1 MVTENLNF
9 AIAFLAG
16 IISFISPCILPI
28 IPSYLSFIGGISY
41 TELAGKK
48 ISKWGIFIKTLF
60 FVAGFS
66 IIFIALGVVFSSAGT
81 ALSGASRLVNM
92 VAGTVVIVL
101 GLNFIFDFW
110 KILSMDKRVH
120 FQKRPSGIIGSV
132 LLGMAFGAG
141 WTPCVGPI
149 LASILFLAGASSRI
163 FEGTALLAV
172 YSFGLGIPFIL
183 AGLFFST
190 FETQMK
196 KIRPHLHTIKI
207 ASGVFLIILGVLIF
221 MGSFAKMN
229 VFLFTLAGDLEA
241 WNEVDPL
248 GPRLLF
254 GLILLIFSLVLTFFY
269 LMRVFRMRSSA
280 DLSIQSF
287 FLPLRLMSI
296 LFFAATAILTFTGT
310 LNIPKII
317 ALWLTFQGI

>member
-1 MVTENLNF
+1 MFTENLNF

-16 IISFISPCILPI
+16 IISFLSPCILPI

-41 TELAGKK
+41 TELASKT
-48 ISKWGIFIKTLF
+48 ISKRGIFIKTLF

-66 IIFIALGVVFSSAGT
+66 LIFIALGVVFSSAGT

-92 VAGTVVIVL
+92 VAGTIVIVL

-110 KILSMDKRVH
+110 KILSMDKRFH
-120 FQKRPSGIIGSV
+120 FQKRPHGMFGSA

-149 LASILFLAGASSRI
+149 LASILFLAGTSSRI
-163 FEGTALLAV
+163 FQGTALLAV
-172 YSFGLGIPFIL
+172 YSIGLGIPFIL

-190 FETQMK
+190 FQKQTE
-196 KIRPHLHTIKI
+196 KIKPHLYTIKI
-207 ASGVFLIILGVLIF
+207 VSGVFLIILGVLIF
-221 MGSFAKMN
+221 TGSFAKMN
-229 VFLFTLAGDLEA
+229 VFLFTLAGHLEA
-241 WNEVDPL
+241 WNEGDPL

-254 GLILLIFSLVLTFFY
+254 GSIFLIFSFVLLFFY
-269 LMRVFRMRSSA
+269 FRRVFRRISGS

-287 FLPLRLMSI
+287 FLPGRLIFI
-296 LFFAATAILTFTGT
+296 LFFAATAILSFTGI
-310 LNIPKII
+310 LNIPKVIT
-317 ALWLTFQGI
+317 LWLTFQGI